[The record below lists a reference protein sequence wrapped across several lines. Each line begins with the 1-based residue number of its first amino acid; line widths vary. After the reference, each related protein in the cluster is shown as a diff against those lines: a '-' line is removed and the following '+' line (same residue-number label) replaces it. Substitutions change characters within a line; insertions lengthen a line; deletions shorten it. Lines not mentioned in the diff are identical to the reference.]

1 MDIFVSRQP
10 QERLYLVQ
18 YNPKKDTF
26 NYREV
31 AFLGWSICGSS
42 ATPVGLRGHINVN
55 GYTSAWVVELAEGRF
70 TSPTLGIGLFNDLED
85 VLQRLHRGFKQE
97 AEGSE

>member
-1 MDIFVSRQP
+1 MPQPAEITQFIFGQP
-10 QERLYLVQ
+10 
-18 YNPKKDTF
+18 
-26 NYREV
+26 
-31 AFLGWSICGSS
+31 
-42 ATPVGLRGHINVN
+42 LRGHINVN

-85 VLQRLHRGFKQE
+85 VLQRLHRGFQQE